1 MKEHEEPEQSIKDD
15 DVSKTW
21 RLLSTQCTNRNL
33 SMVAIFIELQFEI
46 IVQGNIGTFVACGVY
61 LPAAS

>member
-1 MKEHEEPEQSIKDD
+1 
-15 DVSKTW
+15 
-21 RLLSTQCTNRNL
+21 
-33 SMVAIFIELQFEI
+33 MVAIFIELQFEI